1 VIALALRAVGAL
13 LVLLGLAH
21 LALPYGLGWLREFTA
36 LTPLTRRIMHLHTG
50 FIGLACVL
58 GGLPPLLLTGDL
70 LAGGQLAAAI
80 LAGECVF
87 WGARWLC
94 QFAAFTP
101 SIWRGSRLRTA
112 GHLGFA
118 VLWTGITATF
128 ATALVAA
135 VAGPG

>member
-1 VIALALRAVGAL
+1 MIALALRAVGA
-13 LVLLGLAH
+13 VLIVLGLAH
-21 LALPYGLGWLREFTA
+21 LALPYGLGWLREFAA

-70 LAGGQLAAAI
+70 LAGGRLAAVI

-101 SIWRGSRLRTA
+101 STWRGSRLRTV

-118 VLWTGITATF
+118 LLWSCITATF
-128 ATALVAA
+128 TAALIAA
-135 VAGPG
+135 SA